1 VLLLSSALAV
11 SLSLESTES
20 PRTGVTVKHYR
31 ASSPSTD
38 VTLVEVDL
46 CAAGLHLD
54 ATRAPS
60 SLKSTS
66 SWAKEQGA
74 LVAQN
79 GDFYKSGPVRVY
91 GDAVGG
97 TVRWPEEQRGSGDYS
112 GEWYYRD
119 YGWIA
124 FGHDKVWFTHSKEVK
139 KAGVGTGWKPDDIAP
154 NPPDGTIALVSGFPE
169 LVTDGVTVTCVSPTD
184 SDCFPDRSDMRQ
196 RHPRSAMGLS
206 EDLETLYLVA
216 VDGRTSSNTG
226 MYGAELAETLGKLGA
241 WVAFNIDG
249 GGSTQLWVDGAHVN
263 SPTEA
268 SRSVANHWGV
278 FADEDWLSDR
288 AGSCVSADVCEVI
301 PPEGGL
307 LDELGECFRSF
318 GDREFWREESA
329 GEGGHL
335 YWTNAFQSDTPGNLA
350 WWQLELEEA
359 GRYGVEVYVDPDHG
373 QFVSTGYVLRVG
385 STDHALTLDQGSAS
399 GWTSLGEFE
408 LNEGGRQWLQVND
421 HVDVSP
427 PTDRRIVVDAIRL
440 VRLDLPVEDTGDSGQ
455 DSGPDSMPGDSAPA
469 VEGHDTPGSRVR
481 IEGCGL
487 PSAPG
492 WLLSGLALM
501 LVRRRL

>member
-1 VLLLSSALAV
+1 
-11 SLSLESTES
+11 
-20 PRTGVTVKHYR
+20 
-31 ASSPSTD
+31 
-38 VTLVEVDL
+38 
-46 CAAGLHLD
+46 
-54 ATRAPS
+54 
-60 SLKSTS
+60 
-66 SWAKEQGA
+66 
-74 LVAQN
+74 
-79 GDFYKSGPVRVY
+79 
-91 GDAVGG
+91 
-97 TVRWPEEQRGSGDYS
+97 
-112 GEWYYRD
+112 
-119 YGWIA
+119 
-124 FGHDKVWFTHSKEVK
+124 
-139 KAGVGTGWKPDDIAP
+139 
-154 NPPDGTIALVSGFPE
+154 
-169 LVTDGVTVTCVSPTD
+169 
-184 SDCFPDRSDMRQ
+184 
-196 RHPRSAMGLS
+196 
-206 EDLETLYLVA
+206 